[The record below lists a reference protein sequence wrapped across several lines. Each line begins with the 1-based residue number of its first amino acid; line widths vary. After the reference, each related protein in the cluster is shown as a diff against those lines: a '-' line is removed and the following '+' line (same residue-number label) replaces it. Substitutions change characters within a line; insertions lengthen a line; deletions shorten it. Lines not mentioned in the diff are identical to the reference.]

1 MPGDNGA
8 VAPRHSWDPEGD
20 SCLYDVLFG
29 GFQLRA
35 GVSGQTL
42 QEVNFPVIVSVLVM
56 VQGYTVN
63 SFAPDAHKASKL
75 TSSCIPDPRP
85 SEPVG

>member
-1 MPGDNGA
+1 MM
-8 VAPRHSWDPEGD
+8 
-20 SCLYDVLFG
+20 FG

-63 SFAPDAHKASKL
+63 SFAPDAHKASTL
-75 TSSCIPDPRP
+75 TLLHP
-85 SEPVG
+85 